1 MTGGR
6 VTVEWAWISKEPG
19 REIGYGVLAASVG
32 DTDVGRYGGR
42 YVVGTP
48 NSSMDVSLPGAPPWL
63 TFGPFLAAATGPL
76 ISVSVID
83 PRQNRDQAGRPI
95 WPQRFFLMRYNEVA
109 EARASYQ
116 GLWNAVRDVRLP
128 ALDRLPLL
136 LEPRAQSVD
145 DLVTTVERR
154 GRDRMTSLAAM
165 ILEGP
170 VALTESAQ
178 LSRDE
183 RLAVLD
189 AIVALLPYG
198 FRAAISASSAVDN
211 NVRHSV
217 DLVFAE
223 YANIANNQTLVP
235 LSVASPVPVPRT
247 AAGRAYR
254 DLLREKILTFGIRAV
269 VEHLWAA
276 TEARSLAR
284 PEEARAILRELPPPT
299 NVLSVSRAAISRETT
314 EAAEILAKTADRER
328 VQFTASYPGMLAPGI
343 WYPLYV
349 HVHRDGIR
357 DQLEIR
363 LAELDNRLGPRPRR
377 AEVPANSIIA
387 PGTELEIQPVIT
399 NARVTRLVCRWC
411 GTRNLRRQSLRL
423 SMSARLCR
431 QYLPRICPG
440 TGRWPTHRAD
450 TDIIRDTTLS
460 GVVSVPEPQT
470 TSASMIRDVFG
481 SYAHEDA
488 DIVDRFRAVYRALG
502 IHLFVDVLDID
513 GGQLWRRYLEQKIE
527 GSDLFQLFW
536 SAASAASKA
545 VEHEWRHA
553 LEVARKR
560 PPGISFSAQSIGEN
574 LIPRRRSL
582 SPTFISDT
590 STRKSS
596 ASRPPRPT
604 PLARAEH
611 RLPAAGVGTPDFSTG
626 PGNKST
632 TSTWNSRPQRELAT
646 NPLSGKLG
654 QIIFGAAPAAAV
666 AAGHDVGLDVGH
678 QLADLRRGG
687 LIQAAI
693 APLVEDS
700 VPARAVRPPGVGT
713 TPAVLSVTLNVSE
726 GDLNTGGRKFP

>member
-399 NARVTRLVCRWC
+399 NARCYPPRMPVVWNEELEEAVFEVEYVGAPGADSICHGSVLVLVD
-411 GTRNLRRQSLRL
+411 GLLIAQIPISFAI
-423 SMSARLCR
+423 S
-431 QYLPRICPG
+431 
-440 TGRWPTHRAD
+440 
-450 TDIIRDTTLS
+450 TLS

-560 PPGISFSAQSIGEN
+560 PPGILF
-574 LIPRRRSL
+574 L
-582 SPTFISDT
+582 
-590 STRKSS
+590 
-596 ASRPPRPT
+596 RPVYWREPHPT
-604 PLARAEH
+604 PPQPLADIHFRYLDPQKLGFTAPEAD
-611 RLPAAGVGTPDFSTG
+611 AAGTG
-626 PGNKST
+626 RT
-632 TSTWNSRPQRELAT
+632 
-646 NPLSGKLG
+646 
-654 QIIFGAAPAAAV
+654 
-666 AAGHDVGLDVGH
+666 
-678 QLADLRRGG
+678 
-687 LIQAAI
+687 
-693 APLVEDS
+693 
-700 VPARAVRPPGVGT
+700 
-713 TPAVLSVTLNVSE
+713 
-726 GDLNTGGRKFP
+726 